1 MEQTFQLSWKL
12 NASSC
17 VIFLTTKS
25 LNKYHGLD
33 EVSFSASGTKECV
46 NKQQGGYVEGPT
58 LDYSNEMWLLP
69 LSCNFQDQGLGIV
82 RNADMA

>member
-1 MEQTFQLSWKL
+1 MELTFQLSWKL

-17 VIFLTTKS
+17 VTFLTTKS

-46 NKQQGGYVEGPT
+46 NKQQGRCMEGRT
-58 LDYSNEMWLLP
+58 FDDGNEM
-69 LSCNFQDQGLGIV
+69 
-82 RNADMA
+82 